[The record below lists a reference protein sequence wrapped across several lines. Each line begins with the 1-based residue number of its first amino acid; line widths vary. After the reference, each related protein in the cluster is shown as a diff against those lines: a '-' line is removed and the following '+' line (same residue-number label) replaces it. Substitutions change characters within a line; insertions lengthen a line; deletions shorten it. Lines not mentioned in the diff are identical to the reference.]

1 MKLSSVIS
9 RVRSSAGDTD
19 ALQFTDAQLLE
30 WINDGIRECAIQN
43 NLLQKRASSSSS
55 VGTSE
60 YPLPTDILKLYS
72 VKYDGSKLQG
82 LTLDEF
88 DERYGRVDGGSN
100 SSPACFYVWGGVL
113 NLYPVPSSQ
122 GSLVVE
128 YIYSPTDLGPEDY
141 DKELPLPV
149 GYHSRIVDYCLAQV
163 AQQDDDINR
172 YTAKMQ
178 EFTTGVSQLK
188 DQPEYTEDVYPS
200 INISGRDMNSW
211 E

>member
-30 WINDGIRECAIQN
+30 WINDGIRECAVQN
-43 NLLQKRASSSSS
+43 NLLQKRASSSTA
-55 VGTSE
+55 VGNSE

-72 VKYDGSKLQG
+72 IKYNGSKLQG

-88 DERYGRVDGGSN
+88 DERYSNVDGGSS
-100 SSPACFYVWGGVL
+100 SSPTVFYVWGGVL
-113 NLYPVPSSQ
+113 NLYPTPSSQ
-122 GSLVVE
+122 GTLVVE
-128 YIYSPTDLGPEDY
+128 YIYSPTDLGSEDY
-141 DKELPLPV
+141 EKELPLPV
-149 GYHSRIVDYCLAQV
+149 GYHSRIVDFCLAQV

-200 INISGRDMNSW
+200 INVSARDMNSW